1 MIYINDFLNSL
12 NIAYSNVLATS
23 DAQRQR
29 LHQDMAC
36 FYYNDYEE
44 ISRIL
49 EKETLNNPY
58 SQETLDNIRFRHI
71 DMIKKTVKKL
81 SAGVYHQRPVRKLI
95 INEATETTPEIED
108 EQFSKLLEESKF
120 HQAVKDCYEAAQ
132 FFNISFA
139 MPVYDKEKNKLRIE
153 VILPNDV
160 VVHEREYDYL
170 DFDGIAI
177 RKSINKGIVY
187 SVWTEQEHFIRDGEN
202 NKAIEGN
209 SDMKNPFNPVIP
221 VSVLRLRKGWDF
233 YGEPNWN
240 LFNAQKELTINN
252 TEMKLAEQ
260 KTLHQAWVAV
270 NMQLGNNETISS
282 GKILQRNNVRD
293 DEAIPTLESVT
304 SNYDF
309 QSIRENNDNLL
320 SQLAISEGL
329 NASSVST
336 QVDDLSG
343 IAKMVDN
350 AELEER
356 RLDNLDLLY
365 AFEIDLMQKCRMVWN
380 KYSNKQIGESGEF
393 YLEFIEDPQ
402 TEIIADKTARREME
416 KKYGIANEID
426 FVLEDKELASREE
439 ALEHIRLRQKELTQ
453 LNATTVAQ
461 KETVDRDGLSPDENN
476 EEI

>member
-44 ISRIL
+44 ITRIL
-49 EKETLNNPY
+49 KEETLNNPY

-71 DMIKKTVKKL
+71 DMIRKTVRKL
-81 SAGVYHQRPVRKLI
+81 TAGVYQQRPIRKLVL
-95 INEATETTPEIED
+95 NEEETNPELLD
-108 EQFSKLLEESKF
+108 MLLEQCKF
-120 HQAVKDCYEAAQ
+120 HQVVKDCYEASQ
-132 FFNISFA
+132 FFNTVFA
-139 MPVYDKEKNKLRIE
+139 MPVYDHEKNKLKVE

-160 VVHEREYDYL
+160 VVHERELDYL
-170 DFDGIAI
+170 EFDAIAI
-177 RKSINKGIVY
+177 RSTIGKEICY
-187 SVWTEQEHFIRDGEN
+187 AVWTEKEHFIKSGET
-202 NKAIEGN
+202 KKPIETN
-209 SDMKNPFNPVIP
+209 PDMVNPFTPVIP
-221 VSVLRLRKGWDF
+221 ISVLRLRKGWDF

-240 LFNAQKELTINN
+240 LYNAQKELTINN

-260 KTLHQAWVAV
+260 KTLHQAWLAI

-293 DEAIPTLESVT
+293 DEATPTLESVT

-309 QSIRENNDNLL
+309 QSIRENTDYLL
-320 SQLAISEGL
+320 TQLAISEGL
-329 NASSVST
+329 NASSVS
-336 QVDDLSG
+336 QDVNDMSG
-343 IAKMVDN
+343 IAKIVDN

-365 AFEIDLMQKCRMVWN
+365 AFEVDLLNKCRMVWN
-380 KYSNKQIGESGEF
+380 KYSNEKLNDKAVFEV
-393 YLEFIEDPQ
+393 EFIEDPQ
-402 TEIIADKTARREME
+402 TETISDKAARREME

-426 FVLEDKELASREE
+426 FVIEDKELASREE
-439 ALEHIRLRQKELTQ
+439 ALEHIQLRQKELTQ
-453 LNATTVAQ
+453 LNTTSVAQ

>member
-1 MIYINDFLNSL
+1 MIYINDFLNNL
-12 NIAYSNVLATS
+12 NIAYKNVLATS

-81 SAGVYHQRPVRKLI
+81 SAGVYHQRPIRKLI
-95 INEATETTPEIED
+95 VKEGTETTPEVAD
-108 EQFSKLLEESKF
+108 EVFEEVLEQSKF
-120 HQAVKDCYEAAQ
+120 HQAVKECYEAAQ
-132 FFNISFA
+132 CFNVCFA
-139 MPVYDKEKNKLRIE
+139 MPVYATEKNKLRID

-160 VVHEREYDYL
+160 VVHEREQDYL
-170 DFDGIAI
+170 DFDAIAV
-177 RKSINKGIVY
+177 RKSIGKEIVY
-187 SVWTEQEHFIRDGEN
+187 SVWTEQEHFMRAGEQNKALEN
-202 NKAIEGN
+202 NP
-209 SDMKNPFNPVIP
+209 DMKNPFSPVIP
-221 VSVLRLRKGWDF
+221 VSVLRLKKGWDF
-233 YGEPNWN
+233 FGEPNWN
-240 LFNAQKELTINN
+240 LYNTQKEITINN

-260 KTLHQAWVAV
+260 RTLHQAWVAV
-270 NMQLGNNETISS
+270 NMNLGENETIAA

-293 DEAIPTLESVT
+293 DEAPPSLESIT

-309 QSIRENNDNLL
+309 QGIRENTDYII

-343 IAKMVDN
+343 VAKMVDN

-356 RLDNLDLLY
+356 RLDNLELLY
-365 AFEIDLMQKCRMVWN
+365 AFEIDLMKKCRMVWN
-380 KYSNKQIGESGEF
+380 RYATNKINEQGEF

-402 TEIIADKTARREME
+402 TESVQDKTARREME

-426 FVLEDKELASREE
+426 FVMEDKEIASREE
-439 ALEHIRLRQKELTQ
+439 ALEHIQLRQQELTQ
-453 LNATTVAQ
+453 LNTRTQTTEP
-461 KETVDRDGLSPDENN
+461 ETDENATGDN
-476 EEI
+476 L